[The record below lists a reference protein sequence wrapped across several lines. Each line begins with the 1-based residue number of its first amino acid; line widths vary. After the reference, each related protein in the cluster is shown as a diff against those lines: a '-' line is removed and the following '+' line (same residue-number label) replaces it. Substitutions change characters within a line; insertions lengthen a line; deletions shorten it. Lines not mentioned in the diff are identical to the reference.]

1 MNYRKLNLTFGW
13 LVFLIATIVYFI
25 TIEDTVSLW
34 DCGEY
39 ITTAYKLEVGH
50 PPGAPLFMMIG
61 RLFSFFA
68 DPENVAVSINR
79 LSALSSSLSILFMF
93 WSITLLAKKIALKD
107 KKELSK
113 GDKIAVLGSGLIGSL
128 AYTFSDSFW
137 FSAVEGEVYA
147 MASLFT
153 AIIFWAILKWD
164 EEMAL
169 VQHENLDADYAP
181 NRWLLLI
188 MFLLGLAIGVHLLGI
203 LVVPA
208 IGFVIYFRYKKVADI
223 KGILLTGIVALL
235 TFKMSV
241 VTNDAGSIVGLTS
254 VGNAIYLSGL
264 KWLVM
269 LAPLGIVFYMSFG
282 INKMSAS
289 KAQTTFWVFAGL
301 MGLSLSSILLVYTG
315 MSVTRVFFI
324 CSATFGAMS
333 IYGYTTKRDLTK
345 LGSFLMMGLI
355 GIIIASI
362 VNIFMKS
369 SMMYFVISILGV
381 LIFVG
386 LTAYDTQKIKN
397 MYTSSDSG
405 ELMGKKAVM
414 GALTLY
420 LDFINLF
427 IMLLRLFGQR
437 R

>member
-1 MNYRKLNLTFGW
+1 MEF
-13 LVFLIATIVYFI
+13 
-25 TIEDTVSLW
+25 
-34 DCGEY
+34 
-39 ITTAYKLEVGH
+39 
-50 PPGAPLFMMIG
+50 
-61 RLFSFFA
+61 
-68 DPENVAVSINR
+68 
-79 LSALSSSLSILFMF
+79 
-93 WSITLLAKKIALKD
+93 D
-107 KKELSK
+107 KK
-113 GDKIAVLGSGLIGSL
+113 
-128 AYTFSDSFW
+128 
-137 FSAVEGEVYA
+137 
-147 MASLFT
+147 
-153 AIIFWAILKWD
+153 
-164 EEMAL
+164 
-169 VQHENLDADYAP
+169 
-181 NRWLLLI
+181 
-188 MFLLGLAIGVHLLGI
+188 GI
-203 LVVPA
+203 LGRAKAAQQTAVA
-208 IGFVIYFRYKKVADI
+208 TDEGLRAYMLKVYNYMAT
-223 KGILLTGIVALL
+223 GILLTGIVALL

-241 VTNDAGSIVGLTS
+241 VTDQSGSIVALTQM
-254 VGNAIYLSGL
+254 GNAIYMSGL

-289 KAQTTFWVFAGL
+289 KAQTTFWIFAAL

-355 GIIIASI
+355 GIIIASL

-369 SMMYFVISILGV
+369 SMMYFVISVLGV

-397 MYTSSDSG
+397 MYISSDTG
-405 ELMGKKAVM
+405 EIIGKKAVM

>member
-1 MNYRKLNLTFGW
+1 MEFNK
-13 LVFLIATIVYFI
+13 
-25 TIEDTVSLW
+25 
-34 DCGEY
+34 
-39 ITTAYKLEVGH
+39 
-50 PPGAPLFMMIG
+50 
-61 RLFSFFA
+61 
-68 DPENVAVSINR
+68 
-79 LSALSSSLSILFMF
+79 
-93 WSITLLAKKIALKD
+93 
-107 KKELSK
+107 
-113 GDKIAVLGSGLIGSL
+113 
-128 AYTFSDSFW
+128 
-137 FSAVEGEVYA
+137 
-147 MASLFT
+147 
-153 AIIFWAILKWD
+153 
-164 EEMAL
+164 
-169 VQHENLDADYAP
+169 
-181 NRWLLLI
+181 
-188 MFLLGLAIGVHLLGI
+188 
-203 LVVPA
+203 
-208 IGFVIYFRYKKVADI
+208 
-223 KGILLTGIVALL
+223 KGILGRAKEATQQSSAVTDEGLRAYMLKVYNYMATGILMTGIIALI

-241 VTNDAGSIVGLTS
+241 VTDSSGSIVGLTQ
-254 VGNAIYLSGL
+254 VGNAIYMSGL

-282 INKMSAS
+282 INKMSAA
-289 KAQTTFWVFAGL
+289 KAQTTFWIFAAL

-315 MSVTRVFFI
+315 MSITRVFFI

-397 MYTSSDSG
+397 MYAASDTG